1 MSVRA
6 IGPAAAALAAVLLG
20 GGCLGGLGGDSAPA
34 VRTYALSGPGP
45 AASGRGRG
53 ALSIAVEELHAD
65 APYDQ
70 RRIVYRASRYRVDYY
85 DDDSWVAAPGV
96 MVADSLRRAY
106 QSSGRFAMVLSE
118 PAADTA
124 AILGGRVVAFDEVD
138 EGARRVAHLAV
149 ELELRDAET
158 GRMLWSRRAEE
169 RIAMTAATR
178 DALAAALS
186 KAVARLAAATAGE
199 IAAAAH

>member
-1 MSVRA
+1 
-6 IGPAAAALAAVLLG
+6 
-20 GGCLGGLGGDSAPA
+20 GGCLGGLGGESAPA
-34 VRTYALSGPGP
+34 VRTYALSGAGAP

-85 DDDSWVAAPGV
+85 DDDNWVAAPGV

-149 ELELRDAET
+149 ELELRDAES
-158 GRMLWSRRAEE
+158 GRMRWSRRVEE
-169 RIAMTAATR
+169 RVAMTAPSR

-186 KAVARLAAATAGE
+186 RAVAQLAAATAAE